1 MRKNELSNKDLEEL
15 KKNLKR
21 ELKIYNK
28 FPSDIPLSVGDDM
41 DHMEDIAKDKD
52 LNNNRKLIRELVFSK
67 LDKDCPINKDSIIY
81 ETTFLAGK

>member
-1 MRKNELSNKDLEEL
+1 MRKNELSNQDIEDL

-21 ELKIYNK
+21 ELNIYNK